1 MDYSIA
7 AQDTNLALN
16 KPVTAISAYQEIQEP
31 YAGHITVAEY
41 AVDGGYSREWLNCY
55 HSVLNEGKSLTNIN
69 LHLHIYSNM
78 YDSRAVTLCI
88 A

>member
-16 KPVTAISAYQEIQEP
+16 KPVTAISAYQETGGP
-31 YAGHITVAEY
+31 NAGHITVAEY

-55 HSVLNEGKSLTNIN
+55 HSALDEGKSLSNIY
-69 LHLHIYSNM
+69 HLICIY
-78 YDSRAVTLCI
+78 I
-88 A
+88 AICMIHGQ